1 MRVAKVGAG
10 HFDQPHGIGVDSRG
24 NVYVTENR
32 GKRVQ
37 KFKLVGQ

>member
-1 MRVAKVGAG
+1 
-10 HFDQPHGIGVDSRG
+10 VDSKA

-37 KFKLVGQ
+37 KFKIAGQ